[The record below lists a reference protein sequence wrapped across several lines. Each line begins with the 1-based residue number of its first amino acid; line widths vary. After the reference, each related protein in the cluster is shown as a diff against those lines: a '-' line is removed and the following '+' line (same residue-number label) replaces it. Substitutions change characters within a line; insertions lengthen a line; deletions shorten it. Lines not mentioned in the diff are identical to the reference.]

1 MQHEGKLKGPLHIQF
16 VMGVKNAMPVD
27 WHVFDFYVETVKRIA
42 PDATWCGAGIAQGQ
56 ILLNEWS
63 IAAGVS
69 TWLVGHTVLAT
80 FGLGA
85 ILVASDLA
93 YRVLTYVGAAYL
105 AYLGIRLIVS
115 GGSKLVT
122 QSVRQSSL
130 GRLFVE
136 GALSNLSNP
145 KIVLFYFAFL
155 PQFVPASS
163 DRAALAVFVLGV
175 VFAVVTF
182 LIKGPIGYFSGAL
195 SVWLRARPAVLG
207 WIYRSSGVVFLG
219 IGLRLVLEGR
229 R

>member
-1 MQHEGKLKGPLHIQF
+1 MRPRPTLDPPWQLFLRASFLII
-16 VMGVKNAMPVD
+16 
-27 WHVFDFYVETVKRIA
+27 IA
-42 PDATWCGAGIAQGQ
+42 PGQDMILVMSHGVGQGRLAGIVT
-56 ILLNEWS
+56 
-63 IAAGVS
+63 AAGVS
-69 TWLVGHTVLAT
+69 TGLVGHTVLAT
-80 FGLGA
+80 LGLGA

-130 GRLFVE
+130 GRMFVE
-136 GALSNLSNP
+136 GALSNLSNL
-145 KIVLFYFAFL
+145 KIALFYFAFL
-155 PQFVPASS
+155 SQFVPASS
-163 DRAALAVFVLGV
+163 DLAALAVFVLGV